1 MVLFVKQF
9 WTYNLTIAFLIRST
23 PDKESVILII
33 NGAEMHAKIYKP
45 SKTAMQ
51 SGRKGKIS
59 RGCEW
64 VLTYARRSAPTPDRL
79 MGWQSS
85 SDTTR
90 QVQMYFPDLESAIA
104 YAASNN
110 IDYVVQQPQSRRV
123 KPKAYADN
131 FAFSRN
137 GAWTH

>member
-1 MVLFVKQF
+1 MQSHKYG
-9 WTYNLTIAFLIRST
+9 TTLIT
-23 PDKESVILII
+23 NE
-33 NGAEMHAKIYKP
+33 AEMNAKIYKP
-45 SKTAMQ
+45 GKTAMQ

-64 VLTYARRSAPTPDRL
+64 VLTYPRRSAVTPDNL

-85 SDTTR
+85 SDTAR
-90 QVQMYFPDLESAIA
+90 QVRMHFPDLDSAIA
-104 YAASNN
+104 YAASHN
-110 IDYVVQQPQSRRV
+110 IDYVVQRPKSRRV
-123 KPKAYADN
+123 QPKAYADN